1 MPVHHPTPRAT
12 PPGSATAGLARTT
25 TTLPASST
33 SATSSAASTT
43 STTRDETA
51 GHAPVA
57 PRPHR
62 GASERGDVPGWVL
75 VTLMS
80 ALLVVALLGVAKGEL
95 TSVFRN
101 AINSVSSP

>member
-12 PPGSATAGLARTT
+12 PLRSTTAGLARTAT
-25 TTLPASST
+25 TSPATST
-33 SATSSAASTT
+33 SATSSAI
-43 STTRDETA
+43 STTRDRTA
-51 GHAPVA
+51 GHGRPVA

>member
-12 PPGSATAGLARTT
+12 PLGSTTDGLARTT
-25 TTLPASST
+25 RTSPATST
-33 SATSSAASTT
+33 SATSSAT
-43 STTRDETA
+43 STTRDQTA
-51 GHAPVA
+51 VHGSPVA